1 MVKSSVLRCCLKAL
15 PFLLILL
22 YILAVVVPY
31 IEHKEV
37 SPEYRA
43 AFEDRR
49 FYGTG
54 VGPERAAYID
64 NNKDALFCRMNLIGN
79 AEEEII
85 LSTFDFN
92 GDSSGTDMV
101 SALFCA
107 AERGVQVRVLVD
119 GASGFLDVK
128 KDPVFKALAGHK
140 NVELKIYNPIDLLQP
155 WKLQA
160 RLHDKYLIVDR
171 KVYLLGGRNT
181 TDLFL
186 GEQPSVKPNIDRE
199 LLVMR
204 SGQDPEASLY
214 QLVNYFESVWAL
226 PDSRLF
232 QGRLGEE
239 DRQREE
245 ESLRSRERA
254 MRAAEPE
261 LFVSVDWRE
270 RTFETG
276 RISLL
281 TNPIQAEN
289 KEPWMWYSLNRLMSQ
304 GKQVIVYTPY
314 IICGREMYHD
324 LERLTSEGTE
334 IQIITNDVAS
344 GANPWG
350 CTDYLNQRRKI
361 WDTGVQVYEYM
372 GEHSCHTKA
381 MVIDDRLSVVGSY
394 NMDMRSTY
402 QDTEL
407 MLVVDSPKLNRMIR
421 EEAEHDQTYSKTMG
435 EDGEYQYGEKY
446 VPKELSF
453 GKKAFYLV
461 LRVLTIPLRRF
472 L

>member
-186 GEQPSVKPNIDRE
+186 GSATRQF
-199 LLVMR
+199 
-204 SGQDPEASLY
+204 
-214 QLVNYFESVWAL
+214 QL
-226 PDSRLF
+226 
-232 QGRLGEE
+232 
-239 DRQREE
+239 
-245 ESLRSRERA
+245 
-254 MRAAEPE
+254 
-261 LFVSVDWRE
+261 
-270 RTFETG
+270 
-276 RISLL
+276 
-281 TNPIQAEN
+281 
-289 KEPWMWYSLNRLMSQ
+289 
-304 GKQVIVYTPY
+304 
-314 IICGREMYHD
+314 
-324 LERLTSEGTE
+324 
-334 IQIITNDVAS
+334 
-344 GANPWG
+344 
-350 CTDYLNQRRKI
+350 
-361 WDTGVQVYEYM
+361 
-372 GEHSCHTKA
+372 
-381 MVIDDRLSVVGSY
+381 
-394 NMDMRSTY
+394 
-402 QDTEL
+402 
-407 MLVVDSPKLNRMIR
+407 
-421 EEAEHDQTYSKTMG
+421 
-435 EDGEYQYGEKY
+435 
-446 VPKELSF
+446 
-453 GKKAFYLV
+453 
-461 LRVLTIPLRRF
+461 
-472 L
+472 